1 MVFALGTICQGD
13 VREEL
18 AIVVGLLPKIIFC
31 KGDMA
36 FGVSHTSFYLGQ
48 VQP

>member
-18 AIVVGLLPKIIFC
+18 AIVVGLLPEIIFC